1 MQIFWFLVLKFGQI
15 MVSERQKSSFLSFVS
30 KLCFPEPQNWF
41 LYYNMWCYKDLL
53 IKRFCSKM
61 IFSMGCLSKL
71 GDFFS
76 HFWLRFTKGNHKN
89 WNFSKGHGWN
99 ICLRPEFNG
108 EKTIQNGGWGGISCK
123 FFFLLTIGEEHCGLL

>member
-1 MQIFWFLVLKFGQI
+1 
-15 MVSERQKSSFLSFVS
+15 
-30 KLCFPEPQNWF
+30 
-41 LYYNMWCYKDLL
+41 
-53 IKRFCSKM
+53 
-61 IFSMGCLSKL
+61 MGCLSKL

-108 EKTIQNGGWGGISCK
+108 EKTNQNGGWVGITCK
-123 FFFLLTIGEEHCGLL
+123 FFVLTIGEEHCVQSYLSG